1 MKRKAIAFFCAA
13 LLTVLP
19 LTASYRPVAHAA
31 TRQELEEELNRIDG
45 EIKDNKDKLAEL
57 KGKKESQQEYLDTLE
72 EQIAANEKKATNL
85 KTQVDSLDNDL
96 EALEKQLKQLNTEI
110 DVIDDE
116 IVLAGEQLKST
127 TASIQASKSQLSQ
140 KLKAAYVTGN
150 DSAIKIIMGA
160 DSLAS
165 FLTRLEM
172 MKRMSESDRKVID
185 KFKEEAATLKRT
197 KEELQKKQ
205 DKLDKKQAEVEKS
218 KQEIVLR
225 KNELNETKNE
235 YEDTVKELE
244 GDYKEASSYI
254 AQLDKNSAIYEG
266 YIKNLQAEREAADK
280 EIEQLIKNYQATTVP
295 TTQGT
300 TLYANNNDPATST
313 TSSGG
318 NQGGNQGGNISGGD
332 KVYQS
337 NDSWAW
343 PLGSISCYISSPYGN
358 RSASI
363 SGWSFHGGM
372 DITASGVYGKPIYAS
387 RAGTVIAA
395 VWGETGYGIYAVIDH
410 GDGFSTVYGHC
421 SSLCVTTGQTVSKGQ
436 QIGNVGSTGNS
447 TGPHLH
453 FEVRYNGAKQNPA
466 NYVSKP

>member
-1 MKRKAIAFFCAA
+1 MKRKITALLCAA
-13 LLTVLP
+13 LLVALP
-19 LTASYRPVAHAA
+19 FVSLYRPVAHAA
-31 TRQELEEELNRIDG
+31 TRQELEEELERIDS

-57 KGKKESQQEYLDTLE
+57 KDKKESQQEYLDTLE
-72 EQIAANEKKATNL
+72 EQIGANEKKATNL
-85 KTQVDSLDNDL
+85 KTQVDSLDKDL
-96 EALEKQLKQLNTEI
+96 ETLEKQLKQLNTEI

-116 IVLAGEQLKST
+116 IKLAGEQLKAT
-127 TASIQASKSQLSQ
+127 TASVQASKSQLSQ

-185 KFKEEAATLKRT
+185 KFKEEAATLKET
-197 KEELQKKQ
+197 KAELQKKQ
-205 DKLDKKQAEVEKS
+205 DKLDKKQAEVES
-218 KQEIVLR
+218 NKQEIVTR
-225 KNELNETKNE
+225 KAELNDTKNE
-235 YEDTVKELE
+235 YEATVKELE
-244 GDYKEASSYI
+244 DDYKEASDYI
-254 AQLDKNSAIYEG
+254 AQLDKNSAVYEG
-266 YIKNLQAEREAADK
+266 YIKNLQVEREAADK

-300 TLYANNNDPATST
+300 TLYADNNDPAAT
-313 TSSGG
+313 TASSGG
-318 NQGGNQGGNISGGD
+318 VQSGGNTSGGGGI
-332 KVYQS
+332 YQS

-358 RSASI
+358 RSASV

-372 DITASGVYGKPIYAS
+372 DISASGVYGKPIYAS

-395 VWGETGYGIYAVIDH
+395 VWGSTGYGIYAVIDH

>member
-1 MKRKAIAFFCAA
+1 MKRKITALLCAA
-13 LLTVLP
+13 LLVALP
-19 LTASYRPVAHAA
+19 FVSLNRPIAHAA
-31 TRQELEEELNRIDG
+31 TRQELEEDLERIDS

-57 KGKKESQQEYLDTLE
+57 KDKKESQQEYLDTLE
-72 EQIAANEKKATNL
+72 EQIGANEKKATNL
-85 KTQVDSLDNDL
+85 KTQVDSLDKDL
-96 EALEKQLKQLNTEI
+96 ETLEKQLKQLNTDI

-116 IVLAGEQLKST
+116 IKLAGEQLKAT

-185 KFKEEAATLKRT
+185 KFKEEAATLKET

-205 DKLDKKQAEVEKS
+205 DKLDKKQAEVES
-218 KQEIVLR
+218 NKQEIVTR
-225 KNELNETKNE
+225 KAELNATKNE
-235 YEDTVKELE
+235 YEATVKELE
-244 GDYKEASSYI
+244 DDYKEASDYI
-254 AQLDKNSAIYEG
+254 AQLDKNSAVYEG

-300 TLYANNNDPATST
+300 TLYADNNDPAAT
-313 TSSGG
+313 TASSGG
-318 NQGGNQGGNISGGD
+318 GQSGGNTSGGGG
-332 KVYQS
+332 VYKS

-358 RSASI
+358 RSASV

-372 DITASGVYGKPIYAS
+372 DISASGVYGKPIYAS

-395 VWGETGYGIYAVIDH
+395 VWGSTGYGIYAVIDH

>member
-1 MKRKAIAFFCAA
+1 MKRKFIALFCAVLLLA
-13 LLTVLP
+13 LPFFAT
-19 LTASYRPVAHAA
+19 YRPVARAA
-31 TRQELEEELNRIDG
+31 TRQELEEELERIDQ
-45 EIKDNKDKLAEL
+45 EIEGNKDKLAGL
-57 KGKKESQQEYLDTLE
+57 KDKKESQQEYLDTLE
-72 EQIAANEKKATNL
+72 EQIGANEKKSTNL
-85 KTQVDSLDNDL
+85 KTQVDSLDSDL
-96 EALEKQLKQLNTEI
+96 AELENQLKQLNIEI

-116 IVLAGEQLKST
+116 IRLAGEQIVET
-127 TASIQASKSQLSQ
+127 TNNIKASKTQLAQ

-185 KFKEEAATLKRT
+185 KFKEEASALKKTRQTLQ
-197 KEELQKKQ
+197 EKQ
-205 DKLDKKQAEVEKS
+205 SKLDKKQEEVEKN
-218 KQEIVLR
+218 KQEIVER
-225 KNELNETKNE
+225 KAELNAAKAE
-235 YEDTVKELE
+235 YEATVKELE
-244 GDYKEASSYI
+244 EDYKEVSSYI
-254 AQLDKNSAIYEG
+254 AQLDKNSAIYEN
-266 YIKNLQAEREAADK
+266 YIRQLEAEREAADK
-280 EIEQLIKNYQATTVP
+280 EIEELIKSYQAKTVP

-300 TLYANNNDPATST
+300 TLYAENNDPASST
-313 TSSGG
+313 TAAGGYQGAYTGNNTSGA
-318 NQGGNQGGNISGGD
+318 
-332 KVYQS
+332 VYQS

-358 RSASI
+358 RSAAI

-372 DITASGVYGKPIYAS
+372 DISASGVYGKPVYAS

-395 VWGETGYGIYAVIDH
+395 VWGNTGYGIYAVIDH

>member
-1 MKRKAIAFFCAA
+1 MKRKITALLCAA
-13 LLTVLP
+13 LLVALP
-19 LTASYRPVAHAA
+19 FVSLYRPVAHAA
-31 TRQELEEELNRIDG
+31 TRQELEEELERIDS

-57 KGKKESQQEYLDTLE
+57 KDKKESQQEYLDTLE
-72 EQIAANEKKATNL
+72 EQIGANEKKATNL
-85 KTQVDSLDNDL
+85 KTQVDSLDKDL
-96 EALEKQLKQLNTEI
+96 ETLEKQLKQLNTDI

-116 IVLAGEQLKST
+116 IKLAGEQLKAT

-185 KFKEEAATLKRT
+185 KFKEEAATLKET
-197 KEELQKKQ
+197 KAELQKKQ
-205 DKLDKKQAEVEKS
+205 DKLDKKQAEVES
-218 KQEIVLR
+218 NKQEIVTR
-225 KNELNETKNE
+225 KAELNATKNE
-235 YEDTVKELE
+235 YEATVKELE
-244 GDYKEASSYI
+244 DDYKEASDYI
-254 AQLDKNSAIYEG
+254 AQLDKNSAVYEG

-300 TLYANNNDPATST
+300 TLYADNNDPAAT
-313 TSSGG
+313 TASSGG
-318 NQGGNQGGNISGGD
+318 DQSGGNTSGGG
-332 KVYQS
+332 VYKS

-358 RSASI
+358 RSASV

-372 DITASGVYGKPIYAS
+372 DISASGVYGKPIYAS

-395 VWGETGYGIYAVIDH
+395 VWGSTGYGIYAVIDH

>member
-1 MKRKAIAFFCAA
+1 MKRKVIALFCAA
-13 LLTVLP
+13 LLLALP
-19 LTASYRPVAHAA
+19 LAASYRPVARAA
-31 TRQELEEELNRIDG
+31 TRQELEEELERIDG

-116 IVLAGEQLKST
+116 IKLAGEQLKAT
-127 TASIQASKSQLSQ
+127 TESIQASKSQLSQ

-185 KFKEEAATLKRT
+185 KFKEEAATLKKT
-197 KEELQKKQ
+197 KADLQKKQ
-205 DKLDKKQAEVEKS
+205 EKLDEKQAEVEKS
-218 KQEIVLR
+218 KQEIVTR
-225 KNELNETKNE
+225 KTELNATKSE

-244 GDYKEASSYI
+244 GDYKEAENYI

-266 YIKNLQAEREAADK
+266 YIKNLQAEREKADK

-300 TLYANNNDPATST
+300 TLYADNNDPAAST
-313 TSSGG
+313 TSAGS
-318 NQGGNQGGNISGGD
+318 NQGGGNVSGGGQ
-332 KVYQS
+332 VYNS

-343 PLGSISCYISSPYGN
+343 PLGNISCYISSPYGN

-372 DITASGVYGKPIYAS
+372 DISASGVYGKPIYAS

>member
-1 MKRKAIAFFCAA
+1 MKRKITALLCAA
-13 LLTVLP
+13 LLVALP
-19 LTASYRPVAHAA
+19 FVSLYRPVAHAA
-31 TRQELEEELNRIDG
+31 TRQELEEELERIDS
-45 EIKDNKDKLAEL
+45 EIKDNKDKLSEL
-57 KGKKESQQEYLDTLE
+57 KDKKESQQEYLDTLE
-72 EQIAANEKKATNL
+72 EQIGANEKKATNL
-85 KTQVDSLDNDL
+85 KTQVDSLDKDL
-96 EALEKQLKQLNTEI
+96 ETLEKQLKQLNTDI

-116 IVLAGEQLKST
+116 IKLAGEQLKAT

-185 KFKEEAATLKRT
+185 KFKEEAATLKET
-197 KEELQKKQ
+197 KAELQKKQ
-205 DKLDKKQAEVEKS
+205 DKLDKKQAEVES
-218 KQEIVLR
+218 NKQEIVTR
-225 KNELNETKNE
+225 KAELNATKNE
-235 YEDTVKELE
+235 YEATVKELE
-244 GDYKEASSYI
+244 DDYKEASDYI
-254 AQLDKNSAIYEG
+254 AQLDKNSAVYEG

-300 TLYANNNDPATST
+300 TLYADNNDPAAT
-313 TSSGG
+313 TASSGG
-318 NQGGNQGGNISGGD
+318 GQSGGNTSGGG
-332 KVYQS
+332 VYKS

-358 RSASI
+358 RSASV

-372 DITASGVYGKPIYAS
+372 DISASGVYGKPIYAS

-395 VWGETGYGIYAVIDH
+395 VWGSTGYGIYAVIDH

>member
-1 MKRKAIAFFCAA
+1 MKRKITALLCAA
-13 LLTVLP
+13 LLVALP
-19 LTASYRPVAHAA
+19 FVSLYRPVAHAA
-31 TRQELEEELNRIDG
+31 TRQELEEELERIDS

-57 KGKKESQQEYLDTLE
+57 KDKKESQQEYLDTLE
-72 EQIAANEKKATNL
+72 EQIGANEKKATNL
-85 KTQVDSLDNDL
+85 KTQVDSLDKDL
-96 EALEKQLKQLNTEI
+96 ETLEKQLKQLNTEI

-116 IVLAGEQLKST
+116 IKLAGEQLKAT
-127 TASIQASKSQLSQ
+127 TASVQASKSQLSQ

-160 DSLAS
+160 DSIAS

-185 KFKEEAATLKRT
+185 KFKEEAATLKET
-197 KEELQKKQ
+197 KAELQKKQ
-205 DKLDKKQAEVEKS
+205 DKLDKKQAEVES
-218 KQEIVLR
+218 NKQEIVTR
-225 KNELNETKNE
+225 KAELNDTKNE
-235 YEDTVKELE
+235 YEATVKELE
-244 GDYKEASSYI
+244 DDYKEASDYI
-254 AQLDKNSAIYEG
+254 AQLDKNSAVYEG
-266 YIKNLQAEREAADK
+266 YIKNLQVEREAADK

-300 TLYANNNDPATST
+300 TLYADNNDPAAT
-313 TSSGG
+313 TASSGG
-318 NQGGNQGGNISGGD
+318 VQSGGNTSGGGGI
-332 KVYQS
+332 YQS

-358 RSASI
+358 RSASV

-372 DITASGVYGKPIYAS
+372 DISASGVYGKPIYAS

-395 VWGETGYGIYAVIDH
+395 VWGSTGYGIYAVIDH

>member
-1 MKRKAIAFFCAA
+1 MKRKITALLCAA
-13 LLTVLP
+13 LLVALP
-19 LTASYRPVAHAA
+19 FVSLYRPVAHAA
-31 TRQELEEELNRIDG
+31 TRQELEEELERIDS

-57 KGKKESQQEYLDTLE
+57 KDKKESQQEYLDTLE
-72 EQIAANEKKATNL
+72 EQIGANEKKATNL
-85 KTQVDSLDNDL
+85 KTQVDSLDKDL
-96 EALEKQLKQLNTEI
+96 ETLEKQLKQLNTDI

-116 IVLAGEQLKST
+116 IKLAGEQLKAT

-185 KFKEEAATLKRT
+185 KFKEEAATLKET
-197 KEELQKKQ
+197 KAELQKKQ
-205 DKLDKKQAEVEKS
+205 DKLDKKQAEVES
-218 KQEIVLR
+218 NKQEIVTR
-225 KNELNETKNE
+225 KAELNATKNE
-235 YEDTVKELE
+235 YEATVKELE
-244 GDYKEASSYI
+244 DDYKEASDYI
-254 AQLDKNSAIYEG
+254 AQLDKNSAVYEG

-300 TLYANNNDPATST
+300 TLYADNNDPAAT
-313 TSSGG
+313 TASSGG
-318 NQGGNQGGNISGGD
+318 GQSGGNTSGGG
-332 KVYQS
+332 VYKS

-358 RSASI
+358 RSASV

-372 DITASGVYGKPIYAS
+372 DISASGVYGKPIYAS

-395 VWGETGYGIYAVIDH
+395 VWGSTGYGIYAVIDH

>member
-1 MKRKAIAFFCAA
+1 MKRKLIALFCAVLLLA
-13 LLTVLP
+13 LPFFAT
-19 LTASYRPVAHAA
+19 YRPVARAA
-31 TRQELEEELNRIDG
+31 TRQELEEELERIEQ
-45 EIKDNKDKLAEL
+45 EIEGNKDKLAGL
-57 KGKKESQQEYLDTLE
+57 KDKKESQQEYLDTLE
-72 EQIAANEKKATNL
+72 EQIGANEKKSTNL
-85 KTQVDSLDNDL
+85 KTQVDSLDSDL
-96 EALEKQLKQLNTEI
+96 AELENQLKQLNIEI

-116 IVLAGEQLKST
+116 IRLAGEQIVAT
-127 TASIQASKSQLSQ
+127 TNNIKASKTQLAQ

-185 KFKEEAATLKRT
+185 KFKEEASALKKTRQTLQ
-197 KEELQKKQ
+197 EKQ
-205 DKLDKKQAEVEKS
+205 SKLDKKQEEVEKN
-218 KQEIVLR
+218 KQEIVER
-225 KNELNETKNE
+225 KAELNAAKAE
-235 YEDTVKELE
+235 YEATVKELE
-244 GDYKEASSYI
+244 EDYKEVSSYI
-254 AQLDKNSAIYEG
+254 AQLDKNSAIYEN
-266 YIKNLQAEREAADK
+266 YIRQLEAEREAADK
-280 EIEQLIKNYQATTVP
+280 EIEELIKSYQATTVP

-300 TLYANNNDPATST
+300 TLYAENNDPASST
-313 TSSGG
+313 TAAGGYQGAYTGNNTSGA
-318 NQGGNQGGNISGGD
+318 
-332 KVYQS
+332 VYQS

-358 RSASI
+358 RSAAI

-372 DITASGVYGKPIYAS
+372 DISASGVYGKPVYAS

-395 VWGETGYGIYAVIDH
+395 VWGNTGYGIYAVIDH